1 VIARPFFLR
10 HSLCTVVDVLAALL
24 LVPLLAPAT
33 VHGAATIVIV
43 NQDGANEGLNDPT
56 PAAPVGGNPGTT
68 LGQQRLFAYQRAAEI
83 WGAVLNSP
91 VPVTVGASF
100 DPLTCTTT
108 SAVFSRGGPVGWTR
122 DFPGAPLAGT
132 WYPTPLLNALRGV
145 DSDLTTVDM
154 AVGINGNLGQP
165 GCFTGIPFYLGLD
178 GNHGSAVDLVAVLLH
193 EFAHGLGFTTT
204 TNATGAL
211 LAGFP
216 TVFDRFLFDNTVGL
230 AWPSMTDAQRAASA
244 ISRRKLVWT
253 GANVSSAVPIVLQL
267 GTPELTATAPVSL
280 ADTYLVGTATFG
292 PALNPSGLSGE
303 VMPVV
308 DQLDGTGLAC
318 TPLSAINTLAVSGKV
333 ALVDRGTCAFAL
345 KAKNVQNAGAIGAI
359 IVDNIAVPVPPG
371 LGGADPTVTIPS
383 VSITN
388 ADGNAFKS
396 ALRFRSRT
404 RSGVLVTI
412 RLNLAT
418 YAGADAAG
426 RMVMATPN
434 PPTFGF
440 PPFSS
445 GVSIVH
451 WDWSATPNLLM
462 EPDISGN
469 VTHSVNVPQDLTLAA
484 LRDLGWNP

>member
-1 VIARPFFLR
+1 MARSFFLR
-10 HSLCTVVDVLAALL
+10 HALCTVVAVLVALL

-33 VHGAATIVIV
+33 VHGAASFVIV
-43 NQDGANEGLNDPT
+43 NQDAANVGLNDPT

-91 VPVTVGASF
+91 VPIQVGASF
-100 DPLTCTTT
+100 DPLTCTAT

-122 DFPGAPLAGT
+122 DFAGAPLAGT
-132 WYPTPLLNALRGV
+132 WYPTPLENALRGV
-145 DSDLTTVDM
+145 DSDLASVDM
-154 AVGINGNLGQP
+154 AVGVNRDLGQP
-165 GCFTGIPFYLGLD
+165 GCFAGIPFYLGLD

-193 EFAHGLGFTTT
+193 EFAHGLGFTTRT
-204 TNATGAL
+204 DATGAL
-211 LAGFP
+211 MSGFP
-216 TVFDRFLFDNTVGL
+216 TVFDLFLFDTTLGL
-230 AWPSMTDAQRAASA
+230 SWPQMTDAQRAASA
-244 ISRRKLVWT
+244 VSRRKLVWAGSNV
-253 GANVSSAVPIVLQL
+253 GAAVPSVLQI
-267 GTPELTATAPVSL
+267 GTPELQATAPVSL
-280 ADTYLVGTATFG
+280 ADTYPVGTATFG
-292 PALNPSGLSGE
+292 PPLNSSGLGGE

-308 DQLDGTGLAC
+308 DQPDGTGLAC
-318 TPLSAINTLAVSGKV
+318 TPLSAINTLAVNGKV
-333 ALVDRGTCAFAL
+333 ALVDRGTCTFAL

-359 IVDNIAVPVPPG
+359 IVDNVVAPVPPG

-383 VSITN
+383 VSIIN

-396 ALRFRSRT
+396 ALRFRSRA
-404 RSGVLVTI
+404 RSGVLVTM
-412 RLNLAT
+412 RFNTAT
-418 YAGADAAG
+418 YAGTDAAG

-469 VTHSVNVPQDLTLAA
+469 LTHSVNVPQDLTLAA
-484 LRDLGWNP
+484 LRDLGWP